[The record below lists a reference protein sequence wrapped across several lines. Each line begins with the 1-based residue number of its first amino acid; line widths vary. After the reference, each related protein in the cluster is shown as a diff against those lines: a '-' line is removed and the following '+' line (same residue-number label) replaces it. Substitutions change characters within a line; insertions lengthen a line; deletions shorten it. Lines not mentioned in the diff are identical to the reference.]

1 MARLAVT
8 PWGYSIKG
16 PADAFCESVFAQGN
30 GQMGARGFAC
40 DEEKQVLSD
49 HGVYWAGLFEYV
61 KPGITDMVQ
70 LPDPFYTRLSGEL
83 PPLTHQE
90 MDMQKGLLTH
100 VREGSGLRIQSL
112 RFMCMAQP
120 HISALRYSIT
130 ALEDRTIVLETGI
143 DGQVA
148 NLPVAD
154 DQRVKNRESVIL
166 LHPAQCKEG
175 YLCMESALSGHVVE
189 QSYRLSLNL
198 RTELEDASASCRAV
212 TRITANLKAGQTLTI
227 DKIIFTRTSRDVLE
241 SVPETMPQMPEENF
255 DELISQHAKAW
266 AERWQDCDMEL
277 DASPEMQGAARYAI
291 FQLLQNC
298 LEGDE
303 RVSIGARGIL
313 HGRYKGNTF
322 WDTEIFMLPFYRCT
336 RPLAAKGLLSYRLR
350 LLPDALESAKSF
362 NLKGA
367 RYPWMCSDTG
377 REQCE
382 SWDTGACEIHIT
394 ADVAYALATYMKATG
409 DESIREAYGELLAQ
423 TARYWM
429 SRMTYEPDLDR
440 YSLLFVKGPDE
451 YCGVTV
457 NNTYTNYM
465 VRYNLLMAAQE
476 GAASEEERKAF
487 LKAAEKITILYD
499 EQRDLYLQDELFE
512 RLEPMPAKKNN
523 DASLYRELSFDRL
536 QRYKALKQAD
546 LVLLMTLFPQD
557 FTEKQKR
564 NIWNYYEPLT
574 LHDSTLSF
582 GVHAQ
587 LALQLED
594 FEKAESYLH
603 KSLFLDLYD
612 IMENTGEEGV
622 HMAAFGAAWQALAFG
637 AAGVSFHENGT
648 VSARPHLPKSIRAM
662 RFTVSAYGKRYRI
675 SVFASGKAEVRFIT
689 Q

>member
-1 MARLAVT
+1 MTRIAVT
-8 PWGYSIKG
+8 PWGFSLKG
-16 PADAFCESVFAQGN
+16 PADAFGESVFAQGN

-40 DEEKQVLSD
+40 DEEKQAPSD

-61 KPGITDMVQ
+61 KPGITDMIQ
-70 LPDPFYTRLSGEL
+70 LPDPFYTRLSFEL
-83 PPLTHQE
+83 PPLTLQD

-100 VREGSGLRIQSL
+100 LREGNGLRITCL
-112 RFMCMAQP
+112 RFLSMAQP
-120 HISALRYSIT
+120 GISALRYSIT
-130 ALEDRTIVLETGI
+130 AFEDRTILLETGI
-143 DGQVA
+143 DGKVA

-154 DQRVKNRESVIL
+154 NQLIKNRETVRL
-166 LHPAQCKEG
+166 LHPVACKEG
-175 YLCMESALSGHVVE
+175 YLHMESAPSGHSVV
-189 QSYRLSLNL
+189 QFYGLSINL
-198 RTELEDASASCRAV
+198 PVMREDVSTADQAV
-212 TRITANLKAGQTLTI
+212 TRITANLKTGQTLTV
-227 DKIIFTRTSRDVLE
+227 DKIIYTRTSRDAAGLA
-241 SVPETMPQMPEENF
+241 SATMPEAGFDKLFEE
-255 DELISQHAKAW
+255 HVKAW
-266 AERWQDCDMEL
+266 AERWHDCDMEL
-277 DASPEMQGAARYAI
+277 EASPEMQGAARYSI
-291 FQLLQNC
+291 YQLLQNC

-322 WDTEIFMLPFYRCT
+322 WDTEIFMLPFYQYT
-336 RPLAAKGLLSYRLR
+336 RPLAAKGLLSYRLH
-350 LLPDALESAKSF
+350 LLPDALESARSF

-394 ADVAYALATYMKATG
+394 ADVAYALIRYMKATG
-409 DESIREAYGELLAQ
+409 DESIRKAYAELLAQ

-465 VRYNLLMAAQE
+465 VRHNLALAARE
-476 GAASEEERKAF
+476 GSAAEEERRIFAE
-487 LKAAEKITILYD
+487 AAEKLVLLYD
-499 EQRDLYLQDELFE
+499 EKRGLYLQDELFE
-512 RLEPMPAKKNN
+512 RLEPMPEKKNK
-523 DASLYRELSFDRL
+523 DASLYKELSYDRL

-546 LVLLMTLFPQD
+546 LVLLMTLFPAD

-587 LALQLED
+587 LALQLND
-594 FEKAESYLH
+594 FEKADTYLY

-637 AAGVSFHENGT
+637 AAGVIFDENGT
-648 VSARPHLPKSIRAM
+648 VTAQPHLPKSIRAM
-662 RFTVSAYGKRYRI
+662 RFTVSYQGKQYRI
-675 SVFASGKAEVRFIT
+675 SVSASGKAEVQLIT

>member
-1 MARLAVT
+1 MARLTVT
-8 PWGYSIKG
+8 PWGFSAKG

-40 DEEKQVLSD
+40 DEEKRALSD

-61 KPGITDMVQ
+61 KPGITDMIQ
-70 LPDPFYTRLSGEL
+70 LPDPFYTRPSDEL
-83 PPLTHQE
+83 PLLTHQE

-100 VREGSGLRIQSL
+100 CREGNGLKIQSQ
-112 RFMCMAQP
+112 RFLSMAQL

-154 DQRVKNRESVIL
+154 DQRTKNREVVRL
-166 LHPAQCKEG
+166 LHPAACKEG
-175 YLCMESALSGHVVE
+175 YLRMESAPSGHMVE
-189 QSYRLSLNL
+189 QSYKLSLSL
-198 RTELEDASASCRAV
+198 PAMCEDASASGRAV
-212 TRITANLKAGQTLTI
+212 TRITANLKAGQTLTV
-227 DKIIFTRTSRDVLE
+227 DKIIFTRTSRDSKDIMPV
-241 SVPETMPQMPEENF
+241 TMPQMPKEGF
-255 DELISQHAKAW
+255 DELFDEHAKAW
-266 AERWQDCDMEL
+266 AERWRDCDMEL
-277 DASPEMQGAARYAI
+277 DASPEMQGAARYAV
-291 FQLLQNC
+291 FELLQNC

-322 WDTEIFMLPFYRCT
+322 WDTEIFMLPFYLYT
-336 RPLAAKGLLSYRLR
+336 RPFSAKGLLSYRLH

-367 RYPWMCSDTG
+367 RYPWMCSNTG

-394 ADVAYALATYMKATG
+394 ADVAYALARYMKATG
-409 DESIREAYGELLAQ
+409 DESIREAYAELLAQ

-457 NNTYTNYM
+457 NNTYTNYL
-465 VRYNLLMAAQE
+465 VRHNLCLAARE
-476 GAASEEERKAF
+476 GAASEEERKIF
-487 LKAAEKITILYD
+487 LEAAEKLVLLYD
-499 EQRDLYLQDELFE
+499 EKRELYMQDELFE
-512 RLEPMPAKKNN
+512 RLEPMPAKKNGN
-523 DASLYRELSFDRL
+523 ASLYRELSFDRL

-546 LVLLMTLFPQD
+546 LVLLMTLFPAD

-587 LALQLED
+587 LALQLKD
-594 FEKAESYLH
+594 IEKAETYLH

-637 AAGVSFHENGT
+637 AAGMMIDENGMVT
-648 VSARPHLPKSIRAM
+648 AQPHLPKSIRGM
-662 RFTVSAYGKRYRI
+662 RFTVSAQGKRYRI
-675 SVFASGKAEVRFIT
+675 SVSASGKAEVQLIT

>member
-1 MARLAVT
+1 MARIAVT
-8 PWGYSIKG
+8 PWGFSIKG
-16 PADAFCESVFAQGN
+16 PADAFCQSVFAQGN

-40 DEEKQVLSD
+40 DEEKKTLSD

-61 KPGITDMVQ
+61 KPGITDMIQ
-70 LPDPFYTRLSGEL
+70 LPDPFYTRLSCEL
-83 PPLTHQE
+83 PPLTLQE
-90 MDMQKGLLTH
+90 MNMQKGLLTH
-100 VREGSGLRIQSL
+100 IREGNGLRIASL
-112 RFMCMAQP
+112 RFLSMAQLN
-120 HISALRYSIT
+120 ISAVRYSIT
-130 ALEDRTIVLETGI
+130 ALEDRTIILETGI
-143 DGQVA
+143 DGRVA

-154 DQRVKNRESVIL
+154 DQRIKNLETVRL
-166 LHPAQCKEG
+166 LHTVQCKEE
-175 YLCMESALSGHVVE
+175 YLRMESTPSGHVVE
-189 QSYRLSLNL
+189 QTYRLSMNL
-198 RTELEDASASCRAV
+198 PVMREDVSTADQAV
-212 TRITANLKAGQTLTI
+212 TRITANLKAGQTLAV
-227 DKIIFTRTSRDVLE
+227 DKIIYTRTSRDAAGF
-241 SVPETMPQMPEENF
+241 VPETMPEAGF
-255 DELISQHAKAW
+255 DTLFEQHANSW
-266 AERWQDCDMEL
+266 AVRWQDCDMVL

-291 FQLLQNC
+291 YQLLQNC

-322 WDTEIFMLPFYRCT
+322 WDTEIFMLPFYQYT
-336 RPLAAKGLLSYRLR
+336 RPLAAKGLLSYRLH
-350 LLPDALESAKSF
+350 LLPDALESARAF

-394 ADVAYALATYMKATG
+394 ADVAYALIKYMKATG
-409 DESIREAYGELLAQ
+409 DESIREAYAELLAQ

-429 SRMTYEPDLDR
+429 SRMTYEPDFDR
-440 YSLLFVKGPDE
+440 YSLLYVKGPDE

-465 VRYNLLMAAQE
+465 VRLNLKLAARE
-476 GAASEEERKAF
+476 GAAPLEERKTFAE
-487 LKAAEKITILYD
+487 AAEKLVLLYD
-499 EQRDLYLQDELFE
+499 DKRDLYLQDELFE
-512 RLEPMPAKKNN
+512 RLEPMPAKKNK
-523 DASLYRELSFDRL
+523 DASLYKELSFDRL

-546 LVLLMTLFPQD
+546 LVLLMTLFPAD

-587 LALQLED
+587 LAFQLDD
-594 FEKAESYLH
+594 FEKAETYLY

-637 AAGVSFHENGT
+637 AAGMMIDEDGT
-648 VSARPHLPKSIRAM
+648 VTAQPHLPKNIRAM
-662 RFTVSAYGKRYRI
+662 RFTVKTRGKRYRI
-675 SVFASGKAEVRFIT
+675 SVSASGKAEVQLIT